1 MLYPITT
8 ATRTLTDLSG
18 IWKFMIDKELKE
30 IDVKEPLPTKDVM
43 AVPASFN
50 DQGVISEIRDHNGF
64 VWYETEI
71 SIAKPILRERLV
83 LRFGS
88 ATHEAWVYIN
98 GEFVMH
104 HKGGFMP
111 FESEINEHVNLG
123 KNRLTVR
130 ISNILDYTTLPVG
143 NYTESTDEDG
153 HLIRNVDENFDFFNY
168 AGLQRPVKVYSTPWD
183 YIEDVI
189 IVPEADVTAKTAKVA
204 FTVKTVGEFDEVK
217 VTVFDEKNQIVA
229 TAAGKETEMFIEAV
243 NLWKPM
249 NSYLYTAKIE
259 CITAEE
265 VVDTYEETFGI
276 RTVETKEGKFLIN
289 SEPFYFKGFGK
300 HEDTYINGR
309 GINEAANVLDLN
321 LFKYMGAN
329 SFRTSHYPYSEE
341 MMRLCDREGIVVIDE
356 TTAVGL
362 LESFNFN
369 LDAMGGD
376 EGVDNNTWSIMQ
388 TREAHEQV
396 IRELIN
402 RDKNH
407 ASVVMWSIANEPAT
421 HQSGSYEYF
430 EPLFKLAR
438 ELDPQ
443 NRPCTYVNIMMS
455 TPEADKCEE
464 LADVIALNRY
474 YGWYMQGG
482 DLKSAE
488 ESTRKEL
495 LKWQEMYPE
504 KPIMYTEYGADTVP
518 GMHGIENQMFT
529 EEYQVDYY
537 AMNHKVFDE
546 IPNFVGEQLWNFADF
561 ETKQG
566 INRVQGN
573 KKGVFNRARQPKM
586 VVRSLKDRW
595 ESIPDF
601 NYKK

>member
-1 MLYPITT
+1 
-8 ATRTLTDLSG
+8 
-18 IWKFMIDKELKE
+18 
-30 IDVKEPLPTKDVM
+30 
-43 AVPASFN
+43 
-50 DQGVISEIRDHNGF
+50 
-64 VWYETEI
+64 
-71 SIAKPILRERLV
+71 
-83 LRFGS
+83 
-88 ATHEAWVYIN
+88 
-98 GEFVMH
+98 MH

-111 FESEINEHVNLG
+111 FESVINDYVELG

-130 ISNILDYTTLPVG
+130 ISNILDHTTLPVG
-143 NYTESTDEDG
+143 NYTETTDEEG
-153 HLIRNVDENFDFFNY
+153 HIVRNVDENFDFFNY
-168 AGLQRPVKVYSTPWD
+168 AGLQRPVKIYSTPWD
-183 YIEDVI
+183 YIEDVV
-189 IVPEADVTAKTAKVA
+189 IVSDVDLNAKKATIN
-204 FTVKTVGEFDEVK
+204 FTVKTVGEFDK
-217 VTVFDEKNQIVA
+217 VNITVLDEEGQVVA
-229 TAAGKETEMFIEAV
+229 TASGKEAEATIENI
-243 NLWKPM
+243 NLWQPM
-249 NSYLYTAKIE
+249 NSYLYTAKVE
-259 CITAEE
+259 CLKAEE
-265 VVDTYEETFGI
+265 VVDVYEEPFGV

-289 SEPFYFKGFGK
+289 GEPFYFKGFGK

-362 LESFNFN
+362 FQAFSF
-369 LDAMGGD
+369 DISAMSGD
-376 EGVDNNTWSIMQ
+376 SGINSNTWSMMK

-396 IRELIN
+396 IRELIG

-421 HQSGSYEYF
+421 YQEGSHEYF
-430 EPLFKLAR
+430 EPLFNLAR

-443 NRPCTYVNIMMS
+443 KRPCTYVNIMMS
-455 TPEADKCEE
+455 TPEADKCED
-464 LADVIALNRY
+464 LCDVIALNRY
-474 YGWYMQGG
+474 YGWYIQGG

-488 ESTRKEL
+488 ESTREEL
-495 LKWQEMYPE
+495 LKWQELYPD

-518 GMHGIENQMFT
+518 GLHGLENQLFT

-537 AMNHKVFDE
+537 EMNHKVFDE

-566 INRVQGN
+566 TNRVQGN

-586 VVRSLKDRW
+586 VVRSLRDRW
-595 ESIPDF
+595 KAIPDF